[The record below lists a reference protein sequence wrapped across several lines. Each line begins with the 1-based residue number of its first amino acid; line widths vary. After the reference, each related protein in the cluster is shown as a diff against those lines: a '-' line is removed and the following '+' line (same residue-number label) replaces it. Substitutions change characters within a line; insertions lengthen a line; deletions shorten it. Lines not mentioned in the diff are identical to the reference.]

1 MGYTAEDEALI
12 KEKWDDLLY
21 SCTKICKNDEDWNF
35 IKRAFFLAK
44 EAHEGVRRRSGE
56 PYLLHPIA
64 VAKIVIE
71 EIGLGVK
78 SVVAALLHDVVEDTE
93 YTVEDMERIFGP
105 KIASMVD
112 GLTKMSGVFNADT
125 SEQAEYFRKVL
136 LTLSD
141 DVRVILI
148 KIADRLHNMRT
159 LGSMP
164 LNKQIKITGET
175 IYLFAPLAYRLGL
188 YSIKSELEDLCM
200 KYRFPQQ
207 YAEITRK
214 LQESE
219 ASRKEFID
227 KFNAPII
234 AALNRDNFNY
244 EISGRVKSVY
254 SIWSKMQRKQIPF
267 EEIYDLFAIRIVF
280 KPLPFPSEKTQC
292 WQIYST
298 ITDIY
303 TPKPDRLRDWISMP
317 KANGY
322 EALHS
327 TVMGPDGVWVEVQ
340 IRTQRMEDIAE
351 RGFAAHWKYKH
362 ATISQDEDEFDKWLK
377 QIRAALNSPTENAV
391 DFLDN
396 FKLSLYTSEIVVFT
410 PKGEAR
416 KMPFGATALD
426 FAYDIHSKIG
436 NSAISAKINHKLE
449 PITTQINSG
458 DQIEII
464 TADNAR
470 PKAEWLDLVTTS
482 KAKQSIKNFL
492 KREQQNNIERGMA
505 TLTERLAKLNINLSG
520 RVLRKLVPAY
530 ECATKEEFYSKIGA
544 GIIRLDDIE
553 KHLKVN
559 SASKIL
565 KFWTLFIPKK
575 AKPESEDDE
584 TPAIDEAADDTSP
597 EFVVAECCKPI
608 PGDKVVG
615 FRDPQSGKIIP
626 IYECNNKEELYSKI
640 GAGIVSLDDL
650 EKVLKV
656 NSKSK
661 ILKFWTLFIPQKKE
675 EETDEAGD
683 TAPTTAP
690 QKEAG
695 DEPVFEIASCCKP
708 IPGDK
713 VVGYRDPATGKIIVH
728 KATCD
733 ELNRLAAQ
741 YGKNIVKE
749 EIKWSQHKAMS
760 YLVTTELRGIDRQGL
775 LLDLAKVVSDD
786 FNINIREVNIHSHD
800 GIFEGNVSL
809 YVKDAESLN
818 AVMDKLREIKGI
830 DTIKRTIS

>member
-1 MGYTAEDEALI
+1 MGYTAEDENLI
-12 KEKWDDLLY
+12 KEKWDDLLL

-93 YTVEDMERIFGP
+93 YSVEDMERIFGP

-159 LGSMP
+159 LGAMP
-164 LNKQIKITGET
+164 MNKQIKITGET

-207 YAEITRK
+207 YAEITQK

-219 ASRKEFID
+219 ASRREFIN

-234 AALNRDNFNY
+234 ASLNRDNINY

-470 PKAEWLDLVTTS
+470 PKPEWLETVTTA
-482 KAKQSIKNFL
+482 KAKQSIKSFL
-492 KREQQNNIERGMA
+492 KRERQNNIERGMQM
-505 TLTERLAKLNINLSG
+505 LDEKMKSLNVKLSG
-520 RVLRKLVPAY
+520 RVLRKI
-530 ECATKEEFYSKIGA
+530 T
-544 GIIRLDDIE
+544 
-553 KHLKVN
+553 
-559 SASKIL
+559 
-565 KFWTLFIPKK
+565 
-575 AKPESEDDE
+575 
-584 TPAIDEAADDTSP
+584 
-597 EFVVAECCKPI
+597 
-608 PGDKVVG
+608 
-615 FRDPQSGKIIP
+615 P
-626 IYECNNKEELYSKI
+626 IYDSKNKEELYSKI
-640 GAGIVSLDDL
+640 GAGIVSLDNLD
-650 EKVLKV
+650 KALKV

-675 EETDEAGD
+675 DETDDAAIPGEIAPAEEAPA
-683 TAPTTAP
+683 TEP
-690 QKEAG
+690 Q
-695 DEPVFEIASCCKP
+695 FEIAECCKP

-713 VVGYRDPATGKIIVH
+713 VVGYRDPASGNIIVH

-733 ELNRLAAQ
+733 ELNRLATQ
-741 YGKNIVKE
+741 FGRNIVKAE
-749 EIKWSQHKAMS
+749 SKWSQHKAMS
-760 YLVTTELRGIDRQGL
+760 YLVTTELRGIDRQGI
-775 LLDLAKVVSDD
+775 LLDLAKVVSAD

-809 YVKDAESLN
+809 YVKDAESLH
-818 AVMDKLREIKGI
+818 AVMDKLRKIKGI
-830 DTIKRTIS
+830 ESVKRTLS

>member
-1 MGYTAEDEALI
+1 MGYTAEDEDLI
-12 KEKWDDLLY
+12 KEKWDDLLL

-93 YTVEDMERIFGP
+93 YSVEDMERIFGP

-159 LGSMP
+159 LGAMP
-164 LNKQIKITGET
+164 MNKQIKITGET

-207 YAEITRK
+207 YAEITQK

-219 ASRKEFID
+219 ASRREFID

-234 AALNRDNFNY
+234 ASLNRDNINY

-303 TPKPDRLRDWISMP
+303 TPKPDRLRDWIAMP

-470 PKAEWLDLVTTS
+470 PKPEWLETVTTA
-482 KAKQSIKNFL
+482 KAKQSIKSFL
-492 KREQQNNIERGMA
+492 KRERQNNIERGMQM
-505 TLTERLAKLNINLSG
+505 LDDKMKSLNVKLSG
-520 RVLRKLVPAY
+520 RVLRKI
-530 ECATKEEFYSKIGA
+530 T
-544 GIIRLDDIE
+544 
-553 KHLKVN
+553 
-559 SASKIL
+559 
-565 KFWTLFIPKK
+565 
-575 AKPESEDDE
+575 
-584 TPAIDEAADDTSP
+584 
-597 EFVVAECCKPI
+597 
-608 PGDKVVG
+608 
-615 FRDPQSGKIIP
+615 P
-626 IYECNNKEELYSKI
+626 IYDSKNKEELYSKI
-640 GAGIVSLDDL
+640 GAGIVSLDNLD
-650 EKVLKV
+650 KALKV

-675 EETDEAGD
+675 DEADD
-683 TAPTTAP
+683 TAIPGEIAP
-690 QKEAG
+690 AEEAPAT
-695 DEPVFEIASCCKP
+695 EPQFEIAECCKP

-713 VVGYRDPATGKIIVH
+713 VVGYRDPATGNIVVH

-733 ELNRLAAQ
+733 ELNRLATQ
-741 YGKNIVKE
+741 FGRNIVKE

-760 YLVTTELRGIDRQGL
+760 YLVTTELRGIDRQGI
-775 LLDLAKVVSDD
+775 LLDLAKVVSAD

-800 GIFEGNVSL
+800 GIFEGSVSL
-809 YVKDAESLN
+809 YVKDAESLH
-818 AVMDKLREIKGI
+818 AVMDKLRKIKGI
-830 DTIKRTIS
+830 ESVKRTLS

>member
-1 MGYTAEDEALI
+1 MGYTAEDENLI
-12 KEKWDDLLY
+12 KEKWDDLLL

-93 YTVEDMERIFGP
+93 YSVEDMERIFGP

-159 LGSMP
+159 LGAMP
-164 LNKQIKITGET
+164 MNKQIKITGET

-207 YAEITRK
+207 YAEITQK

-219 ASRKEFID
+219 ASRREFIN

-234 AALNRDNFNY
+234 ASLNRDNINY

-280 KPLPFPSEKTQC
+280 KPLPFSSEKTQC

-470 PKAEWLDLVTTS
+470 PKPEWLETVTTA
-482 KAKQSIKNFL
+482 KAKQSIKSFL
-492 KREQQNNIERGMA
+492 KRERQNNIERGMQM
-505 TLTERLAKLNINLSG
+505 LDEKMKSLNVKLSG
-520 RVLRKLVPAY
+520 RVLRKI
-530 ECATKEEFYSKIGA
+530 T
-544 GIIRLDDIE
+544 
-553 KHLKVN
+553 
-559 SASKIL
+559 
-565 KFWTLFIPKK
+565 
-575 AKPESEDDE
+575 
-584 TPAIDEAADDTSP
+584 
-597 EFVVAECCKPI
+597 
-608 PGDKVVG
+608 
-615 FRDPQSGKIIP
+615 P
-626 IYECNNKEELYSKI
+626 IYDSKNKEELYSKI
-640 GAGIVSLDDL
+640 GAGIVSLDNLD
-650 EKVLKV
+650 KALKV

-675 EETDEAGD
+675 DETDDAAIPGEIAPAEEAPA
-683 TAPTTAP
+683 TEP
-690 QKEAG
+690 Q
-695 DEPVFEIASCCKP
+695 FEIAECCKP

-713 VVGYRDPATGKIIVH
+713 VVGYRDPASGNIIVH

-733 ELNRLAAQ
+733 ELNRLATQ
-741 YGKNIVKE
+741 FGRNIVKE

-760 YLVTTELRGIDRQGL
+760 YLVTTELRGIDRQGI
-775 LLDLAKVVSDD
+775 LLDLAKVVSAD

-809 YVKDAESLN
+809 YVKDAESLH
-818 AVMDKLREIKGI
+818 AVMDKLRKIKGI
-830 DTIKRTIS
+830 ESVKRTLS

>member
-1 MGYTAEDEALI
+1 MGYTTEDELLI

-21 SCTKICKNDEDWNF
+21 SCTNICKNDEDWDF

-44 EAHEGVRRRSGE
+44 EAHAGVRRRSGE

-64 VAKIVIE
+64 VAKIVVD

-78 SVVAALLHDVVEDTE
+78 SVVASLLHDVVEDTE

-125 SEQAEYFRKVL
+125 SAQAEYFRKVL

-159 LGSMP
+159 LGAMP
-164 LNKQIKITGET
+164 INKQIKITGET
-175 IYLFAPLAYRLGL
+175 IYLFAPLAHRLGL
-188 YSIKSELEDLCM
+188 YSIKTELEDLCM

-207 YAEITRK
+207 YAEIQQK
-214 LQESE
+214 LAETE
-219 ASRKEFID
+219 ANRQEFINR
-227 KFNAPII
+227 FNAPII
-234 AALNRDNFNY
+234 AALDRDHINY
-244 EISGRVKSVY
+244 EITGRVKSVY
-254 SIWSKMQRKQIPF
+254 SVWSKMQRKQIPF

-280 KPLPFPSEKTQC
+280 QSLPFPSEKTQC

-351 RGFAAHWKYKH
+351 RGFAAHWKYKQ

-377 QIRAALNSPTENAV
+377 QIRSALNSPTENAV

-410 PKGEAR
+410 PKGESR
-416 KMPFGATALD
+416 KMPFGSTALD

-436 NSAISAKINHKLE
+436 NSAIGAKINHELK
-449 PITTQINSG
+449 PITTQIQSG

-464 TADNAR
+464 TADNAK
-470 PKAEWLDLVTTS
+470 PKAEWLDLVTTG

-492 KREQQNNIERGMA
+492 KRERQNNIERGMEM
-505 TLTERLAKLNINLSG
+505 LEAKMQQLNIQLNG
-520 RVLRKLVPAY
+520 HVLRKIIPAY
-530 ECATKEEFYSKIGA
+530 ES
-544 GIIRLDDIE
+544 
-553 KHLKVN
+553 
-559 SASKIL
+559 S
-565 KFWTLFIPKK
+565 
-575 AKPESEDDE
+575 
-584 TPAIDEAADDTSP
+584 
-597 EFVVAECCKPI
+597 
-608 PGDKVVG
+608 
-615 FRDPQSGKIIP
+615 
-626 IYECNNKEELYSKI
+626 NKEELYTKI
-640 GAGIVSLDDL
+640 GAGIVSLDNL
-650 EKVLKV
+650 EKILKA
-656 NSKSK
+656 NSGRKL
-661 ILKFWTLFIPQKKE
+661 LKFWTLFIPQKKQE
-675 EETDEAGD
+675 SDEQIEHNDHPTGD
-683 TAPTTAP
+683 S
-690 QKEAG
+690 
-695 DEPVFEIASCCKP
+695 EPHQQFEVAECCHP

-713 VVGYRDPATGKIIVH
+713 VVGYHDPLSDKIIVH
-728 KATCD
+728 KASCD
-733 ELNRLAAQ
+733 ELNRLASQ
-741 YGKNIVKE
+741 HGKNIVKE
-749 EIKWSQHKAMS
+749 EIQWSRQKAMS
-760 YLVTTELRGIDRQGL
+760 HLVTAELRGIDRKGIL
-775 LLDLAKVVSDD
+775 MELARIISGD
-786 FNINIREVNIHSHD
+786 FNINIREINIKSHA
-800 GIFEGNVSL
+800 GIFEGNLSL
-809 YVKDAESLN
+809 YVKDVESLN
-818 AVMDKLREIKGI
+818 AVMDKMRQVKGI
-830 DTIKRTIS
+830 ETVKRTL

>member
-1 MGYTAEDEALI
+1 MGYTAEDENLI
-12 KEKWDDLLY
+12 KEKWDDLLL

-93 YTVEDMERIFGP
+93 YSVEDMERIFGP

-159 LGSMP
+159 LGAMP
-164 LNKQIKITGET
+164 MNKQIKITGET

-207 YAEITRK
+207 YAEITQK
-214 LQESE
+214 LHESE
-219 ASRKEFID
+219 ASRREFID

-322 EALHS
+322 EALHA

-340 IRTQRMEDIAE
+340 IRTQRMEEIAE

-416 KMPFGATALD
+416 KMPYGATALD

-436 NSAISAKINHKLE
+436 NNAISAKINHKLE

-470 PKAEWLDLVTTS
+470 PKPEWLDIVTTA
-482 KAKQSIKNFL
+482 KAKTAIKSFL
-492 KREQQNNIERGMA
+492 KRERQNNIERGMQM
-505 TLTERLAKLNINLSG
+505 LEEKMKSLNINLSG
-520 RVLRKLVPAY
+520 RVLRK
-530 ECATKEEFYSKIGA
+530 
-544 GIIRLDDIE
+544 
-553 KHLKVN
+553 
-559 SASKIL
+559 
-565 KFWTLFIPKK
+565 
-575 AKPESEDDE
+575 
-584 TPAIDEAADDTSP
+584 
-597 EFVVAECCKPI
+597 
-608 PGDKVVG
+608 
-615 FRDPQSGKIIP
+615 IIP
-626 IYECNNKEELYSKI
+626 IYECSNKEELYSKI

-650 EKVLKV
+650 EKVLKI

-661 ILKFWTLFIPQKKE
+661 ILKFWTLFIPKKE
-675 EETDEAGD
+675 KDEGDETADSD
-683 TAPTTAP
+683 TAPDGTAAAEQGEP
-690 QKEAG
+690 QFVMAE
-695 DEPVFEIASCCKP
+695 CCKP

-713 VVGYRDPATGKIIVH
+713 VVGYRDPATGNIIVH

-741 YGKNIVKE
+741 FGRNIVKE

-760 YLVTTELRGIDRQGL
+760 YLVTTELRGIDRQGI
-775 LLDLAKVVSDD
+775 LLDLAKVVSAD

-809 YVKDAESLN
+809 YVKDAESLH
-818 AVMDKLREIKGI
+818 AVMDKLRKIKGI
-830 DTIKRTIS
+830 ESVKRTLS

>member
-1 MGYTAEDEALI
+1 MGYTAEDENLI
-12 KEKWDDLLY
+12 KEKWDDLLL

-93 YTVEDMERIFGP
+93 YSVEDMERIFGP

-159 LGSMP
+159 LGAMP
-164 LNKQIKITGET
+164 MNKQIKITGET

-207 YAEITRK
+207 YAEITQK
-214 LQESE
+214 LNETE
-219 ASRKEFID
+219 ASRREFID

-234 AALNRDNFNY
+234 AALNRDNINY
-244 EISGRVKSVY
+244 EISGRVKSIY

-292 WQIYST
+292 WQVYST

-470 PKAEWLDLVTTS
+470 PKPEWLETVTTA
-482 KAKQSIKNFL
+482 KAKQSIKSFL
-492 KREQQNNIERGMA
+492 KRERQNNIERGMQM
-505 TLTERLAKLNINLSG
+505 LDEKMKSLNVKLSG
-520 RVLRKLVPAY
+520 RVLRKI
-530 ECATKEEFYSKIGA
+530 T
-544 GIIRLDDIE
+544 
-553 KHLKVN
+553 
-559 SASKIL
+559 
-565 KFWTLFIPKK
+565 
-575 AKPESEDDE
+575 
-584 TPAIDEAADDTSP
+584 
-597 EFVVAECCKPI
+597 
-608 PGDKVVG
+608 
-615 FRDPQSGKIIP
+615 P
-626 IYECNNKEELYSKI
+626 IYDSKNKEELYSKI
-640 GAGIVSLDDL
+640 GAGIISLDNLD
-650 EKVLKV
+650 KALKV

-675 EETDEAGD
+675 DETDDAAIPGEIAPAEEAPA
-683 TAPTTAP
+683 TEP
-690 QKEAG
+690 Q
-695 DEPVFEIASCCKP
+695 FEIAECCKP

-713 VVGYRDPATGKIIVH
+713 VVGYRDPASGNIIVH

-733 ELNRLAAQ
+733 ELNRLATQ
-741 YGKNIVKE
+741 FGRNIVKE

-760 YLVTTELRGIDRQGL
+760 YLVTTELRGIDRQGI
-775 LLDLAKVVSDD
+775 LLDLAKVVSAD

-809 YVKDAESLN
+809 YVKDAESLH
-818 AVMDKLREIKGI
+818 AVMDKLRKIKGI
-830 DTIKRTIS
+830 ESVKRTLS